1 MSAESH
7 KFSFKITVVGDGGVG
22 KTSLIRK
29 FTQDSFSEDYI
40 KTIGAQFSKLTKIL
54 NEDIINII
62 FWDIAGQNDLTFL
75 RPSFYR
81 NSNAAIIVYSLEDN
95 ELGKESIENIG
106 KWSDDVQH
114 FCGAIPLMIF
124 ANKVDLVKEN
134 AVKQDLIQEKMKK
147 YNFLGLYLT
156 SAKTGYGVILAFEK
170 IIEELYQEFK
180 KKV

>member
-1 MSAESH
+1 
-7 KFSFKITVVGDGGVG
+7 
-22 KTSLIRK
+22 
-29 FTQDSFSEDYI
+29 
-40 KTIGAQFSKLTKIL
+40 
-54 NEDIINII
+54 
-62 FWDIAGQNDLTFL
+62 
-75 RPSFYR
+75 
-81 NSNAAIIVYSLEDN
+81 
-95 ELGKESIENIG
+95 
-106 KWSDDVQH
+106 
-114 FCGAIPLMIF
+114 MIF